1 MGDVFNMVSF
11 GASSERK
18 RWVSLLGSVCLF
30 CFVVFNRRLIFCLFA
45 SEVEEARPDKPIAGV
60 CERRWKGQDRTR
72 RKKTPAGYQM
82 SISRPKSEQ
91 PAVGATFWRCSE
103 TVSRK
108 TWNNQILSLL
118 WSEPEMLT
126 EDRQT
131 TFIRA
136 TRSKMVSQ
144 TKDSIGGTDARRRRG
159 VSGVY
164 VAWRY
169 RYLVGWGKR

>member
-30 CFVVFNRRLIFCLFA
+30 CFVVFYCRLIFCLFA
-45 SEVEEARPDKPIAGV
+45 SEVEEARPDKPIAEV

-144 TKDSIGGTDARRRRG
+144 TDQGFNRRDGREETEGG
-159 VSGVY
+159 
-164 VAWRY
+164 
-169 RYLVGWGKR
+169 

>member
-1 MGDVFNMVSF
+1 
-11 GASSERK
+11 
-18 RWVSLLGSVCLF
+18 
-30 CFVVFNRRLIFCLFA
+30 
-45 SEVEEARPDKPIAGV
+45 
-60 CERRWKGQDRTR
+60 
-72 RKKTPAGYQM
+72 M

-131 TFIRA
+131 N
-136 TRSKMVSQ
+136 
-144 TKDSIGGTDARRRRG
+144 
-159 VSGVY
+159 VY
-164 VAWRY
+164 QSHKV
-169 RYLVGWGKR
+169 